1 MEDGALNTGS
11 SNWADWFQGVAGSV
25 IGKAA
30 DAQYV
35 KPYDVQSLRLQ
46 ALGNGGYYTEG
57 MPGTRLTGTGLS
69 SGTLLLIGAALVAV
83 LVLKD

>member
-1 MEDGALNTGS
+1 MGDNASVDTSGS
-11 SNWADWFQGVAGSV
+11 DWASWFQNVAGSV

-46 ALGNGGYYTEG
+46 QLGAGGYYVEGRPGAINSG
-57 MPGTRLTGTGLS
+57 MPTGL
-69 SGTLLLIGAALVAV
+69 LLLAGVALVAV
-83 LVLKD
+83 LILKD